1 MTIGVLKEPSD
12 ETRVSLLPEAV
23 AVLSKK
29 GISLLIENGAGE
41 NAFADDESY
50 QKVGAQVKSRA
61 EVIRSAEIILSIQS
75 PGNDEISNFK
85 SKILIGVYFPLYEAE
100 LMQQWA

>member
-23 AVLSKK
+23 ATLSKK
-29 GISLLIENGAGE
+29 GISILIENGAGE

-50 QKVGAQVKSRA
+50 QKVGAQVKPRA
-61 EVIRSAEIILSIQS
+61 EVIQSSDIILSIQS
-75 PGNDEISNFK
+75 PGKNDPIAIGIQVSNQKF
-85 SKILIGVYFPLYEAE
+85 
-100 LMQQWA
+100 

>member
-23 AVLSKK
+23 SVLSKK
-29 GISLLIENGAGE
+29 GISMLIENGAGE

-50 QKVGAQVKSRA
+50 QKAGAQIKTRA
-61 EVIRSAEIILSIQS
+61 EVIQSSEIILSIQS
-75 PGNDEISNFK
+75 PGKNDPNS
-85 SKILIGVYFPLYEAE
+85 Y
-100 LMQQWA
+100 